1 MSPRLVIL
9 KPLGEVWCTG
19 DLLGVGV
26 GLTEVVLVVV
36 GLLGFVTEV
45 HFAAGDE
52 KTSDAY
58 IETAKK

>member
-1 MSPRLVIL
+1 M